1 MLHEIN
7 YNQQSLRLHDWAQEL
22 MKRAPLASGHPIPL
36 QEDDRPAI
44 AGGTPV
50 RTRDAR
56 LVFGAPVIGEA
67 EISSVVE
74 CLRSRW
80 IGLGPR
86 VEQLE
91 QEFARYKGAPYAAA
105 VSSGTAAI
113 HLALVALG
121 IGAGD
126 QVIAPAMT
134 FCSTI
139 HSIVHT
145 GARPVLVDCNRS
157 TFNIDPGLIEKAI
170 TPRTRALLVVHM
182 CGRCCEMDAIME
194 IARRHELRVI
204 EDCAHAIESSYHS
217 QPAGLMGDAG
227 CFSFYPT
234 KNVATCD
241 GGMVITRD
249 PELQERIKVLSLHG
263 MTADAWSRFVGG
275 PSGYEV
281 VAAGFKYNMTDLAA
295 ALALPQLGMIE
306 EHGKRRDQVW
316 QAYNERLS
324 GMPLVLPPPAEP
336 DTRHA
341 RHLYTPL
348 LSLEETGAP
357 REKIIAALAA
367 ENIGV
372 GIHYVP
378 VHQQPYYRER
388 FGLADSDFPN
398 ATFVGERT
406 ISLPLSPAMSEQDV
420 EDVATALARIFRY
433 YKAGA

>member
-1 MLHEIN
+1 
-7 YNQQSLRLHDWAQEL
+7 
-22 MKRAPLASGHPIPL
+22 MKRAPLASGHSTPL
-36 QEDDRPAI
+36 QDDDLPAI

-50 RTRDAR
+50 RAPEQR

-67 EISSVVE
+67 EIASVVE

-91 QEFARYKGAPYAAA
+91 EAFARYKGAPYAAA

-113 HLALVALG
+113 HLALIALG

-126 QVIAPAMT
+126 EVIAPAMT

-145 GARPVLVDCNRS
+145 RATPVLVDCRRG
-157 TFNIDPGLIEKAI
+157 TFNIDSELIERQV
-170 TPRTRALLVVHM
+170 TPRTKAIVAVHM
-182 CGRCCEMDAIME
+182 CGLSCDMDAILD
-194 IARRHELRVI
+194 IARRHGLRVI
-204 EDCAHAIESSYHS
+204 EDCAHAIEATYRGR
-217 QPAGLMGDAG
+217 PAGLMGDAG

-249 PELQERIKVLSLHG
+249 HALHERVKVLSLHG

-281 VAAGFKYNMTDLAA
+281 VAAGFKYNMTDMAA
-295 ALALPQLGMIE
+295 ALALPQLDIVE
-306 EHGKRRDQVW
+306 EHWQRRDHLW
-316 QAYNERLS
+316 RAYDERLA
-324 GMPLVLPPPAEP
+324 GLPLELPAAMEA
-336 DTRHA
+336 DSRHA

-348 LSLEETGAP
+348 LALEEIVAS
-357 REKIIAALAA
+357 REQIVAALDA

-378 VHQQPYYRER
+378 VHQQPYYRQR
-388 FGLADSDFPN
+388 FGFTAADFPN

-406 ISLPLSPAMSEQDV
+406 ISLPLSPAMSER
-420 EDVATALARIFRY
+420 DVADVAGALTRIFRY
-433 YKAGA
+433 YKPAA